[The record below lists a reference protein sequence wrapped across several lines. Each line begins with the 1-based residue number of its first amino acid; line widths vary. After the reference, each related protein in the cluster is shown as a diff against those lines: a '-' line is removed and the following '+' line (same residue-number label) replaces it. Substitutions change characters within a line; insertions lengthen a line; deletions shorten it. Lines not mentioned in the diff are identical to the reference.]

1 MSSILDTCFVGPW
14 EQKRNF
20 SWSTIDHVNINGYVN
35 HLNNK
40 TKCTHIYPP
49 IREPSE
55 DEEAYPEPRFKQT
68 SIKSA
73 SSSSSS
79 SSRNQSDKDNNES
92 NQRQTIKLKK
102 KPSYSDLNSLKNS
115 RSSNR
120 VSSSTL
126 RNKKGSNSMSSLNK
140 FDQINNRIDMELNQL
155 RSNKKAYMTSSTNKE
170 ELDKREISQS
180 NQTNKPTEIYPFK
193 SDTIFGDNLS
203 NYNPSTLYRMK
214 KLQNSDQ
221 LNRRQFHSN
230 LIATLDTNCDSA
242 RVFDRV
248 NRASKKCAC
257 CTRLDN
263 QMRSDFAKNLVNKSS
278 SDNCSCSEVD
288 SESSDVSLNEVFRKH
303 NPIMVQRVKS
313 VNILMNGIFRVIFF
327 SFFLN
332 EATKVCILFL
342 LFLFKRFHGRSYNF
356 HWNNLK

>member
-92 NQRQTIKLKK
+92 NQRQTTKLKK

-140 FDQINNRIDMELNQL
+140 FDQIKNTQTTT
-155 RSNKKAYMTSSTNKE
+155 KA
-170 ELDKREISQS
+170 
-180 NQTNKPTEIYPFK
+180 
-193 SDTIFGDNLS
+193 
-203 NYNPSTLYRMK
+203 
-214 KLQNSDQ
+214 
-221 LNRRQFHSN
+221 
-230 LIATLDTNCDSA
+230 
-242 RVFDRV
+242 DR
-248 NRASKKCAC
+248 
-257 CTRLDN
+257 
-263 QMRSDFAKNLVNKSS
+263 
-278 SDNCSCSEVD
+278 
-288 SESSDVSLNEVFRKH
+288 
-303 NPIMVQRVKS
+303 
-313 VNILMNGIFRVIFF
+313 
-327 SFFLN
+327 
-332 EATKVCILFL
+332 
-342 LFLFKRFHGRSYNF
+342 
-356 HWNNLK
+356 LK